1 MKILPAILIIMLF
14 PLACQTTRR
23 DNLSHSTR
31 DFIDII
37 DVNSLP
43 LTTNTSSASRRV
55 CREALLVRIEG

>member
-1 MKILPAILIIMLF
+1 MLF